1 MTTEWCWSSKA
12 TKTGAT
18 LTATPLSLNAFVLS
32 QFELEILHQEIYIE
46 TKCDIAVDVF
56 NLGLLAPP
64 PLALGPWIA
73 VCHV

>member
-1 MTTEWCWSSKA
+1 MVLVERGDKNRGHSYCNT
-12 TKTGAT
+12 
-18 LTATPLSLNAFVLS
+18 LSLNAFVLS